1 MKTQCVITS
10 QELHTI
16 IAAFLLEEL
25 KEQLYLAHR
34 TPSLTDKMVKAM
46 VEELQT
52 EVNPQLWERLN
63 SSGYWRYI
71 KLAMEDAGLNHWTIA
86 RVLAG
91 KWKMED

>member
-16 IAAFLLEEL
+16 IALFLLEQL
-25 KEQLYLAHR
+25 KEQLFLAHR
-34 TPSLTDKMVKAM
+34 HPSLADKIAKAM

-52 EVNPQLWERLN
+52 EVDPELWERLK
-63 SSGYWRYI
+63 SSGYWRYV
-71 KLAMEDAGLNHWTIA
+71 KTAMEDAGLNHWTIA
-86 RVLAG
+86 RVMAG